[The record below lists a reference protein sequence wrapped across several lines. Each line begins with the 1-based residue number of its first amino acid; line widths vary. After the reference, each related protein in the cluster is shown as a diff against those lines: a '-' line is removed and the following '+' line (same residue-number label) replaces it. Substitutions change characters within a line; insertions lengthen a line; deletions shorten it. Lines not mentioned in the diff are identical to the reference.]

1 MQVSRNFF
9 KILILVRIQLKS
21 RVTISLQITLV
32 LFSKS
37 AYENVGM
44 QEEKWFDEPIV
55 QVIH

>member
-1 MQVSRNFF
+1 
-9 KILILVRIQLKS
+9 
-21 RVTISLQITLV
+21 V